1 MTICELETFRA
12 TIAELFNA
20 KAKAQHLIKTAT
32 AHELKTFQTAI
43 AKLLNAKSDEK
54 GRQEMAYRP
63 RTTTEDRKRWKEHF
77 GTKESAITLLT
88 DDLISCEAALAE
100 EQQKSTALE
109 QAMRELI
116 ASEVRARQPGYASDV
131 LHAMEERDYFET
143 KALALLNSLD
153 KDTK

>member
-43 AKLLNAKSDEK
+43 VELLNAKSDEK
-54 GRQEMAYRP
+54 GRQEIAYRP

-88 DDLISCEAALAE
+88 DDLAACEAALAE
-100 EQQKSTALE
+100 EQARIAELEAMVREVIDAGNASYGKLDVWHTTA
-109 QAMRELI
+109 
-116 ASEVRARQPGYASDV
+116 D
-131 LHAMEERDYFET
+131 
-143 KALALLNSLD
+143 KAIALLNQEER
-153 KDTK
+153 KDGAK